1 MNNIINI
8 SKLFSN
14 IPTENILFQEKENI
28 IVGNICNIYYYTIIL
43 SQDNSTDIKEIILKI
58 SNFDNVLSIDATE
71 LNLYE
76 NELYFYNNISK
87 IINNIKIPVFY
98 GSFKEENKHGILLE
112 NLSQNYNGNFNKNLN
127 TDIQLII
134 KVLEYIHNLHNTYYF
149 NNADEIIDC
158 MKKLKKVNEID
169 HYSNLINK
177 QFNNFMKLNDDLT
190 EKNKQII
197 LNIYNN
203 FDNLLKESSTF
214 PLSFC
219 HGDLKSGNIFFKD
232 DTEPYFFDWQ
242 YIHLNK
248 GVSDIV
254 FFLVEC
260 IEFNEHTTEIV
271 EKYYFKLLTEKHPEI
286 TYETYKKD
294 FINSLCIF
302 PFFVMI
308 WFNSKLE
315 YRSKDNDYKDSST
328 RFMNNLLLYLEYYL

>member
-1 MNNIINI
+1 M
-8 SKLFSN
+8 
-14 IPTENILFQEKENI
+14 
-28 IVGNICNIYYYTIIL
+28 
-43 SQDNSTDIKEIILKI
+43 
-58 SNFDNVLSIDATE
+58 
-71 LNLYE
+71 
-76 NELYFYNNISK
+76 
-87 IINNIKIPVFY
+87 
-98 GSFKEENKHGILLE
+98 
-112 NLSQNYNGNFNKNLN
+112 
-127 TDIQLII
+127 
-134 KVLEYIHNLHNTYYF
+134 LEYIHNLHNTYYF

-315 YRSKDNDYKDSST
+315 YRSKDNDYKDSPT